1 MMKLY
6 KDECDVCKKWDYC
19 SGYNGLVLCSKCM
32 AKAKENKT
40 ESVKKENA
48 NDKQTA
54 KKQIS
59 LFD

>member
-32 AKAKENKT
+32 AKTKEKSEPVRK
-40 ESVKKENA
+40 ESTNA
-48 NDKQTA
+48 NQIT